1 MNKYSVRITNA
12 HFTSATIT
20 VYADTKPAAELEAL
34 YGRTQFKVQWA
45 KLLKRDVEK
54 PVRRWKSLA

>member
-20 VYADTKPAAELEAL
+20 VYADSRKQAELDAL

-45 KLLKRDVEK
+45 KLIKRDVEK
-54 PVRRWKSLA
+54 PVRKWKSLA